1 MARDAASSSAS
12 GNVTRPGPLYT
23 DGPFSGDERASGATP
38 SNWLR
43 STFGR
48 RSPMRW
54 KLLRRRLSI
63 SAPRVMIRSHLPWP
77 LRWAAAAVMLGFS
90 AAIALWAF
98 EFGREIAGLDRG
110 AKEELSRLRA
120 EVTRLSGENDQAK
133 SLSNTAE
140 SLLRTER
147 AAQDRLAQ
155 QVRQL
160 EAERQRLRQDLGF
173 FERLL
178 PAEGEGL
185 QVRGLMAEPT
195 DGGQFRYQMLV
206 MQHGRHVAEFSG
218 RYDLLLTGQFDG
230 KPWQLALPGGAKPL
244 AFKQYTRV
252 EGLVETPPGA
262 IVKSVQARVIDAKG
276 AVRATQTV
284 KL

>member
-1 MARDAASSSAS
+1 
-12 GNVTRPGPLYT
+12 
-23 DGPFSGDERASGATP
+23 
-38 SNWLR
+38 
-43 STFGR
+43 
-48 RSPMRW
+48 MRW

-77 LRWAAAAVMLGFS
+77 LRWAAAAVVLGFS

-98 EFGREIAGLDRG
+98 EFGREIAGLDIG
-110 AKEELSRLRA
+110 AKKELASLRDEINRL
-120 EVTRLSGENDQAK
+120 TRENEAAK

-147 AAQDRLAQ
+147 AAQERLAQ

-160 EAERQRLRQDLGF
+160 EAERQRLLQDLGF

-185 QVRGLMAEPT
+185 QVRGLMAEPGD
-195 DGGQFRYQMLV
+195 DGLRFQMLV
-206 MQHGRHVAEFSG
+206 MQLGRNVAEFQG
-218 RYDLLLTGQFDG
+218 RYDLLLTGQLEG
-230 KPWQLALPGGAKPL
+230 RPWTLALPGGARPITL
-244 AFKQYTRV
+244 KQYARV
-252 EGLVETPPGA
+252 EGLVEHPPGVV
-262 IVKSVQARVIDAKG
+262 IKSVQVRVFDAKG
-276 AVRATQTV
+276 AVRTTQTL